1 MKNCSIGSPQ
11 PHKYFMNF
19 QQNKNLR
26 AERVPWQNQTRR
38 FFRPRDLNV
47 TRGFALM
54 FAVLATSVLLSI
66 AIAIFNISL
75 REVILS
81 SFGRESESA
90 LYAADS
96 GAECALYWNRKSD
109 AFATGTASQITCSEQ
124 TFTVGGGG
132 ENDRTSRFKFS
143 LGNTLSAACVDVTV
157 TKSYA
162 DQDNNSVTPDILET
176 SIKSYGHNT
185 CVLSN
190 PRRVERAFQ
199 VTF

>member
-1 MKNCSIGSPQ
+1 
-11 PHKYFMNF
+11 MNLERNENF
-19 QQNKNLR
+19 SLAHELR
-26 AERVPWQNQTRR
+26 TIHQRR
-38 FFRPRDLNV
+38 FCPAKSPLV
-47 TRGFALM
+47 PRGFALM

-109 AFATGTASQITCSEQ
+109 AFATSTGSQITCSSQ
-124 TFTVGGGG
+124 TFSVGGGG
-132 ENDRTSRFKFS
+132 EANRTSRFSFS
-143 LGNTLSAACVDVTV
+143 LGATESAPCADVSV
-157 TKSYA
+157 TKSYV
-162 DQDNNSVTPDILET
+162 DHDGNISTPDILQT
-176 SIKSYGHNT
+176 NVKSYGHNT
-185 CVLSN
+185 CTLTN

-199 VTF
+199 VSF